1 MDSPWRAPA
10 YGEQLDCI
18 AALLREV
25 IRELRANGELLK
37 MIVGGHGDG

>member
-18 AALLREV
+18 AALLQQV
-25 IRELRANGELLK
+25 IRELQAIRETPGGQGDTERAS
-37 MIVGGHGDG
+37 